1 MRVVVVGSGDMYA
14 PAASGMG
21 ISAGHSG
28 LPGML
33 KTFEDDTRC
42 GGSAVVSVEE
52 AFDDEFGS
60 WYSVGLCDLD
70 ANQGNGDLKQRS
82 WPLTTII

>member
-1 MRVVVVGSGDMYA
+1 
-14 PAASGMG
+14 MG

-70 ANQGNGDLKQRS
+70 AN
-82 WPLTTII
+82 